1 MKTILVPTDFS
12 EHALHALKV
21 AAHIA
26 KKINAKIVLAHVH
39 IFPSSE
45 YAIDVSYQKY
55 FNQIIVQA
63 EEKLNNLAEM
73 DFLKGIE
80 LSKHFASNTPT
91 WKLVCGDLFKDVDL
105 IVLGSHGKGGF
116 NQSFLGSSTEKIIR
130 MASSPVLT
138 IKELP
143 AEFSINSMVFASNF
157 YDESYPAFKSIK
169 FFADLYQ
176 SHIYL
181 LKIITP
187 KDFES
192 TPVSESL
199 LNSFA
204 EEFKLKD
211 YSINIYNAHN
221 IETGI
226 IDFSDEKDTD
236 LIAIETHGRTGFAHL
251 INGSLAEGIARH
263 EPKPVLSIKIP
274 SSSKS
279 ASKPMAH
286 RTDYENYGDG

>member
-21 AAHIA
+21 AAHVA
-26 KKINAKIVLAHVH
+26 KKINAKIVLAHVNV
-39 IFPSSE
+39 FPSSE
-45 YAIDVSYQKY
+45 YAVSFYYQEYVK
-55 FNQIIVQA
+55 QTTA
-63 EEKLNNLAEM
+63 EAEKKLNVLAEM
-73 DFLKGIE
+73 EILKGVE
-80 LSKHFASNTPT
+80 LSKHFATNIPM
-91 WKLVCGDLFKDVDL
+91 WKLVCDDLSKNADL
-105 IVLGSHGKGGF
+105 IVMGSHGEGGF
-116 NQSFLGSSTEKIIR
+116 NQSFLGSNTEKIIR
-130 MASSPVLT
+130 MANAPVLT
-138 IKELP
+138 IKDQP
-143 AEFSINSMVFASNF
+143 AEFNINSMVFASNF
-157 YDESYPAFKSIK
+157 HEESYPAFKRIK

-187 KDFES
+187 KYFES
-192 TPVSESL
+192 TPVSERL

-204 EEFKLKD
+204 QRFKLKD
-211 YSINIYNAHN
+211 FSINIYNAHN

-274 SSSKS
+274 SSSES
-279 ASKPMAH
+279 ASKPMDH